1 MLLEPI
7 TRTMI
12 KMGLIVLCAY
22 SVIVAQSQQVTM
34 EIVMVFDIPYVGPI
48 NRQQKIIFG
57 PNMRHS
63 VETTKAERF
72 YARMFV
78 NESKGKIID
87 NNSNNYWKY
96 DIEDKEYW
104 AVPFEKAL
112 YKKDTTSTDDDD
124 PVEDISRTEKNDV
137 NIFGKQSN
145 KWVTTFTSAKGNR
158 LILEEWSVSELP
170 ALRLADSLNRALEL
184 KLGKPD
190 SIITPIGKGFSSMMI
205 KIRDAPYILDQI
217 PGEIIKASIKS
228 YKKDKKEPDFSMGIK
243 ITRLDSETLNM
254 NNFRVPKE
262 YISIKK

>member
-12 KMGLIVLCAY
+12 KIGLIVLCVY
-22 SVIVAQSQQVTM
+22 SVTVAQLQQVTM

-205 KIRDAPYILDQI
+205 RIRDAPYILDQI

-228 YKKDKKEPDFSMGIK
+228 YKKDEKEPDFSMGIK

>member
-12 KMGLIVLCAY
+12 KIGLIVLCAY
-22 SVIVAQSQQVTM
+22 NVTVAQSQQVTM
-34 EIVMVFDIPYVGPI
+34 EIVMVFDVPYVGPI
-48 NRQQKIIFG
+48 NRKQKIIFG

-96 DIEDKEYW
+96 NIEDKEYW

-137 NIFGKQSN
+137 NIFVN
-145 KWVTTFTSAKGNR
+145 KVING
-158 LILEEWSVSELP
+158 
-170 ALRLADSLNRALEL
+170 
-184 KLGKPD
+184 
-190 SIITPIGKGFSSMMI
+190 
-205 KIRDAPYILDQI
+205 
-217 PGEIIKASIKS
+217 
-228 YKKDKKEPDFSMGIK
+228 
-243 ITRLDSETLNM
+243 
-254 NNFRVPKE
+254 
-262 YISIKK
+262 

>member
-1 MLLEPI
+1 LLLEPI

-12 KMGLIVLCAY
+12 KIGLIVLCAY

-205 KIRDAPYILDQI
+205 RIRDAPYILDQI
-217 PGEIIKASIKS
+217 PGEIIKANIKS

>member
-12 KMGLIVLCAY
+12 KIGLTVLCAY
-22 SVIVAQSQQVTM
+22 NVTVAQSQQVTM
-34 EIVMVFDIPYVGPI
+34 EIVMVFDVPYVGPI

-96 DIEDKEYW
+96 NIEDKEYW

-205 KIRDAPYILDQI
+205 RIRDAPYILDQI
-217 PGEIIKASIKS
+217 PGEIIKANIKS